1 MEFNSSKQQRQ
12 AKSRLNRLA
21 PTDIEQLISLLK
33 HNEYNAY
40 LRVIAANQGI
50 ATDQLSKFIKSNNHH
65 NASQYLNEMLIPLG
79 FVIAKFRTDK
89 PSVSWHWHLMEVK
102 RALQLGIDKRLR
114 LKIFRLLEAAN
125 DQ

>member
-12 AKSRLNRLA
+12 AKSRLNRLV
-21 PTDIEQLISLLK
+21 PTDVEQLISLLK

-89 PSVSWHWHLMEVK
+89 PSVSWRWYLMEVK

-114 LKIFRLLEAAN
+114 LKIFCLLEAAN